1 MAFNA
6 FHITSTRKLTLN
18 NINPQLTIRTSPLN
32 SSTKQQYQYTTT
44 TPKPRTG
51 STATDNCS
59 NTPTSQGSDNHIAHL
74 PGSVAHPTP
83 QRPSVVHQYTCC
95 CPTCSTPTAYSHCA
109 LRTQHSH
116 STAYP
121 TPCSPDTLRPRPQL
135 PSVVHQHTC
144 CCPACST
151 PTLPTTTVPSEQG
164 TTADR
169 FWLLKQLCC
178 LNTLAIH

>member
-18 NINPQLTIRTSPLN
+18 NINPQLTIRTSALN

-59 NTPTSQGSDNHIAHL
+59 STPTSQGSDNHIAHL

-95 CPTCSTPTAYSHCA
+95 CPTCSTPT
-109 LRTQHSH
+109 LL
-116 STAYP
+116 TA
-121 TPCSPDTLRPRPQL
+121 
-135 PSVVHQHTC
+135 
-144 CCPACST
+144 
-151 PTLPTTTVPSEQG
+151 TVPSEHS
-164 TTADR
+164 TAIQQPTPHPAALTPYALGHSCR
-169 FWLLKQLCC
+169 QWCISTPAVVRHAQPPHCLQPLCPQNKAQRQTGFGC
-178 LNTLAIH
+178 